1 MSFERLFHPRGIAII
16 GASADLTRIG
26 GHPLKALQKA
36 GYKGGIF
43 PVNPRYPEIVG
54 LTCYPSCTAIK
65 APCDVAI
72 VAVPANLVAQAIR
85 DCGAAGI
92 GFAIVLTAGFR
103 ETGPEGAK
111 LEADLKAVAAEA
123 KVRLIGPNCQGL
135 ISLQERMWAVF
146 GSVSEETELQPGGV
160 SCAFQSG
167 GFGYAIVNLAE
178 AQGVGFRYC
187 VSSGNET
194 DVAMPEL
201 LSAFLDDPGTNMVFG
216 VMEGTPDAR
225 GLLPLGR
232 KSLATGKPVLVWKS
246 ATSDIGAKAAQSHTA
261 NMTGR
266 ADLYRAAF
274 RQAGLIEVTDVEPM
288 VDIAKLVAHG
298 RLPKGRN
305 VGVLSI
311 SGGSGIVFA
320 DRATQGGLS
329 LPPFSDRTLEA
340 LRKIIPAFGSIQ
352 NPADVTAG
360 IFNDM
365 SLLTRT
371 IEIVLEDDGVDQ
383 LCVLLASIPG
393 APAARAA
400 EAIVAATRT
409 TQKPI
414 HVGWSGRRAKS
425 EEAYRLLES
434 ARVAVIPTPVRLA
447 EAAARLAAFAAD
459 QKRLLPRSAPPA
471 AAWPEGL
478 KLPDGAATLDEAAS
492 KALLAAFGVPVTRE
506 VMVPAGADIAAAT
519 RHLKGP
525 FAVKVSSADI
535 AHKSDVGGVKLGIA
549 AGKALADAAVEV
561 QANAARAKPAARIDG
576 VLVAEMAAGLETLVG
591 VINDDAFGPCVAL
604 GLGGVLTEVL
614 GDITYRV
621 APFDVETAHDMIAEL
636 KGTRLF
642 QGYRGSKPADTR
654 ALAELLV
661 AVSRMA
667 VALGPRLAELDINPV
682 FVGAEGEG
690 AVAAD
695 GLVVLR

>member
-26 GHPLKALQKA
+26 GHPLRALQKA

-54 LTCYPSCTAIK
+54 LTCYPTCTAIK

-72 VAVPANLVAQAIR
+72 VAVPAPLVAQAVR
-85 DCGAAGI
+85 DCGEAGI

-103 ETGPEGAK
+103 ETGAEGAK
-111 LEADLKAVAAEA
+111 LEEELKAVARQSG
-123 KVRLIGPNCQGL
+123 VRLIGPNCQGL
-135 ISLQERMWAVF
+135 LSLQERMWAVF

-178 AQGVGFRYC
+178 LQGVGFRYC

-201 LSAFLDDPGTNMVFG
+201 LSAFLDDPGTHMVFG

-225 GLLPLGR
+225 GLIALGR
-232 KSLATGKPVLVWKS
+232 KSLSLGKPVLIWKS
-246 ATSDIGAKAAQSHTA
+246 ATSEVGAKAAQSHTA

-266 ADLYRAAF
+266 TDLYRAAF
-274 RQAGLIEVTDVEPM
+274 RQAGLIEAGDVEPI
-288 VDIAKLVAHG
+288 VDVAKLVAHG

-320 DRATQGGLS
+320 DRAAQGGLK
-329 LPPFSDRTLEA
+329 LPPFSEATVEA
-340 LRKIIPAFGSIQ
+340 LRKIIPAFGSIH

-371 IEIVLEDDGVDQ
+371 IEIVLADDNVDQ

-400 EAIVAATRT
+400 EAIAAAAKT
-409 TQKPI
+409 TAKPI
-414 HVGWSGRRAKS
+414 SVGWSGRRSKS
-425 EEAYRLLES
+425 EDAYRLLEA

-447 EAAARLAAFAAD
+447 EAAARLAAFATD
-459 QKRLLPRSAPPA
+459 QQRLLPRITPPPA
-471 AAWPEGL
+471 EIPSGL
-478 KLPDGAATLDEAAS
+478 GLPAGACTLDETQS
-492 KALLAAFGVPVTRE
+492 KALLAAFGIPTPRE
-506 VMVPAGADIAAAT
+506 VMVPASADLAAAT
-519 RHLKGP
+519 RHLQAP

-535 AHKSDVGGVKLGIA
+535 THKSDVGGVKLDVA
-549 AGKALADAAVEV
+549 AGPALADAAAAVV
-561 QANAARAKPAARIDG
+561 GNARRAKPDARIDG
-576 VLVAEMAAGLETLVG
+576 VLVAEMAAGLEVLIG
-591 VINDDAFGPCVAL
+591 VVNDPAFGPCVAL

-621 APFDVETAHDMIAEL
+621 APFDIETARDMIGEL
-636 KGTRLF
+636 KGARLF
-642 QGYRGSKPADTR
+642 QGYRGSKPTDVA

-661 AVSRMA
+661 TVSRMA
-667 VALGPRLAELDINPV
+667 AALQDRLQELDINPV
-682 FVGAEGEG
+682 FVRPAGAGV
-690 AVAAD
+690 VAAD
-695 GLVVLR
+695 ALVVLR